1 MKSRNKKLVLAV
13 AVMSV
18 LALMVLLTSAGQ
30 GERAATAPIRIG
42 VAGPH
47 SGDLATFGLPTV
59 NASRMVADRIN
70 EAGGINGRRIELIV
84 EDELCQPEVAAN
96 TAAKLIGD
104 GVTAIIGHICS
115 GATFAVL
122 ETYLDSNLVSISPS
136 ATNPAL
142 TQSGD
147 FPNFFRTIASDD
159 AQARLQVDFVLD
171 TMDARRIVILHD
183 RGDYGRGLAEFARG
197 FVEADGRGQVVLFD
211 GITPGAVDYSAI
223 IARVEAARPDVVMY
237 GGYHPEASRLIGQM
251 RGRGMTVPFI
261 SGDGVQDDAFIQT
274 AGAAA
279 EGVFATGPMDTADNP
294 MAQDATSRH
303 RERFGEDP
311 GPFFMNGYAAAVALF
326 AAIEAG
332 GTDYDG
338 IRNALRNN
346 TVETPLGPI
355 RFDERGDAMGVG
367 FAVYQVQNGRYV
379 ELR

>member
-1 MKSRNKKLVLAV
+1 MKSRNKKLVLVV
-13 AVMSV
+13 AVVSV

-30 GERAATAPIRIG
+30 GERAATGPIRIG

-59 NASRMVADRIN
+59 NAARMVADRIN
-70 EAGGINGRRIELIV
+70 EQGGINGRQIELIV

-122 ETYLDSNLVSISPS
+122 ETYLDSNLVAISPS

-159 AQARLQVDFVLD
+159 AQGRLQAEFVLN
-171 TMDARRIVILHD
+171 TLNARRIVVLHD
-183 RGDYGRGLAEFARG
+183 RGDYGRGLAEFARTY
-197 FVEADGRGQVVLFD
+197 VEEGGAQVVLFD

-223 IARVEAARPDVVMY
+223 IARVEAATPDVVIF
-237 GGYHPEASRLIGQM
+237 GGYHPEASRLVGQM
-251 RGRGMTVPFI
+251 RSRGLQVPFV

-279 EGVFATGPMDTADNP
+279 EGVFATGPMDTAGNP

-303 RERFGEDP
+303 RARFGEDP

-332 GTDYDG
+332 GTTYEG
-338 IRNALRNN
+338 IRTALRNN
-346 TVETPLGPI
+346 LVETPLGAI
-355 RFDERGDAMGVG
+355 RFDERGDAIGVG
-367 FAVYQVQNGRYV
+367 FAIFQVQNGRYV
-379 ELR
+379 EIQ

>member
-1 MKSRNKKLVLAV
+1 MKSRNKKLVLVV
-13 AVMSV
+13 AVVSV

-30 GERAATAPIRIG
+30 GERAATGPIRIG

-59 NASRMVADRIN
+59 NAARMVADRIN
-70 EAGGINGRRIELIV
+70 EQGGINGRQIELIV

-122 ETYLDSNLVSISPS
+122 ETYLDSNLVAISPS

-159 AQARLQVDFVLD
+159 AQGRLQAEFVLN
-171 TMDARRIVILHD
+171 TLNARRIVVLHD
-183 RGDYGRGLAEFARG
+183 RGDYGRGLAEFARTY
-197 FVEADGRGQVVLFD
+197 VEDGGAQVVLFD

-223 IARVEAARPDVVMY
+223 IARVEAATPDVVIF
-237 GGYHPEASRLIGQM
+237 GGYHPEASRLVGQM
-251 RGRGMTVPFI
+251 RSRGLQVPFV

-279 EGVFATGPMDTADNP
+279 EGVFATGPMDTAGNP

-303 RERFGEDP
+303 RARFGEDP

-332 GTDYDG
+332 GTTYEG
-338 IRNALRNN
+338 IRTALRNN
-346 TVETPLGPI
+346 LVETPLGAI
-355 RFDERGDAMGVG
+355 RFDERGDAIGVG
-367 FAVYQVQNGRYV
+367 FAIFQVQNGRYV
-379 ELR
+379 EIQ

>member
-1 MKSRNKKLVLAV
+1 MKAQKATRAVLVLLALV
-13 AVMSV
+13 AVV
-18 LALMVLLTSAGQ
+18 VVIAGC
-30 GERAATAPIRIG
+30 GPRAAAPAQPIRIG

-59 NASRMVADRIN
+59 NAARMVADAVN
-70 EAGGINGRRIELIV
+70 ERGGINGSQIELIV

-122 ETYLDSNLVSISPS
+122 ETYLDSNLVAISPS

-159 AQARLQVDFVLD
+159 AQGRLQAEFVLN
-171 TMDARRIVILHD
+171 TLNARRIVVLHD
-183 RGDYGRGLAEFARG
+183 RGDYGRGLAEFARTY
-197 FVEADGRGQVVLFD
+197 VEEGGAQVVLFD

-223 IARVEAARPDVVMY
+223 IARVEAANPDVVVF
-237 GGYHPEASRLIGQM
+237 GGYHPEASRLVGQM
-251 RGRGMTVPFI
+251 RSRGLQVPFV

-279 EGVFATGPMDTADNP
+279 EGVFATGPMDTAGNA
-294 MAQDATSRH
+294 MAQDATARH
-303 RERFGEDP
+303 RSRFGEDP
-311 GPFFMNGYAAAVALF
+311 GPFFMNGYAAAVVLF

-332 GTDYDG
+332 GTTYEG
-338 IRNALRNN
+338 IRTALRNN
-346 TVETPLGPI
+346 LVETPLGAI
-355 RFDERGDAMGVG
+355 RFDERGDAIGVG
-367 FAVYQVQNGRYV
+367 FAIFQVQNGRYV
-379 ELR
+379 EIQ